1 MHFVTFLGQLWFTY
15 SERKNVM
22 PKISDL
28 DELKQISDD
37 DILVIN
43 ALVNGKSTT
52 LKIKRS
58 VLMNGLAKQ
67 TSLDSTNASVSG
79 IANRVT
85 TLEELGF
92 VKKNGVLFVRHR
104 KES

>member
-1 MHFVTFLGQLWFTY
+1 M
-15 SERKNVM
+15 SK
-22 PKISDL
+22 
-28 DELKQISDD
+28 
-37 DILVIN
+37 
-43 ALVNGKSTT
+43 
-52 LKIKRS
+52 
-58 VLMNGLAKQ
+58 LAKQ

-79 IANRVT
+79 IADRVS

>member
-1 MHFVTFLGQLWFTY
+1 
-15 SERKNVM
+15 M

-28 DELKQISDD
+28 NELNQISDD
-37 DILVIN
+37 DVLVIN
-43 ALVNGKSTT
+43 ALVDGKNTT

-58 VLMNGLAKQ
+58 VLMSDLAKQ
-67 TSLDSTNASVSG
+67 TSLDSTNASMSS
-79 IANRVT
+79 IANREA

-104 KES
+104 KEKLNVEY